1 MTDQAASLRA
11 WAAKQD
17 RPQTTQDS
25 VASASAASTKRTV
38 MVLDNTPTSGAKA
51 TENYT
56 KVFTRWADQGRKW
69 VGSEGQWQFVQ
80 VGPDHPE
87 LENIAQQSRYW
98 AIWIDSDLDGFRRAY
113 NCLKALAATG
123 QVKQVLALHEPMLSR
138 RGLLSNLQQVAQN
151 YFDLQLLVF
160 SD

>member
-11 WAAKQD
+11 WAAKQE
-17 RPQTTQDS
+17 RPNEIQDT
-25 VASASAASTKRTV
+25 VPATNADAAKRTV
-38 MVLDNTPTSGAKA
+38 MVLDNTPAGSVKA

-56 KVFTRWADQGRKW
+56 KVFARWADQGRKW
-69 VGSEGQWQFVQ
+69 VGSPAQWQFVQ
-80 VGPDHPE
+80 VGPNHPE
-87 LENIAQQSRYW
+87 LTDIAQQCRYW
-98 AIWIDSDLDGFRRAY
+98 AIWIDNDLDGFKRAY
-113 NCLKALAATG
+113 TCLKALAATG
-123 QVKQVLALHEPMLSR
+123 QVKQVLALHEPIRSR